1 MVDNMVILCA
11 MFFALTE
18 QLTPPSQMWRL
29 VFNTYWLA
37 DQEIEP
43 LAQNRAPIPQDLRN
57 AHPASHNTAN
67 ACAEF
72 VTAAQYEYRR
82 ALASATSA
90 AVSQSN
96 CKPHFSILGPQRCL

>member
-1 MVDNMVILCA
+1 MVDSMVILCA
-11 MFFALTE
+11 MFVAFAE

-43 LAQNRAPIPQDLRN
+43 VAQTRAPIPQDLRN
-57 AHPASHNTAN
+57 AHPASHNTAD
-67 ACAEF
+67 AR
-72 VTAAQYEYRR
+72 VKSVIAARYEYRR

-96 CKPHFSILGPQRCL
+96 CKPQFSILGPQRCL